1 MKIIGLLDCNNFYAS
16 CERVFK
22 PALKERPV
30 VVLSNNDGCIIARSN
45 EAKALGIP
53 MGEAVFKCKYLINK
67 HNIYVRSANFTLY
80 SDFSQRVMA
89 TLEEETTELE
99 VYSIDEAFIMLGDTE
114 KDSPED
120 VYERATMIREKVER
134 YTGIPVSVG
143 IATSKTLAKLAN
155 KLAKSKLCGVY
166 SLYFD
171 QSDPALVEASMD
183 ANLAEFDVADLWGIG
198 SGYRDTLYRNGIRTA
213 LDLKYAS
220 EHWIK
225 QELNVNGLRLVHELR
240 GEYCIPMND
249 GSKEGKS
256 HSIISSRTFG
266 YRVTELDSLVEA
278 VANFTATAAYKLRSK
293 KLVAKEVH
301 VSIRAFKNIG
311 SGGDWKGSKFS
322 ASVKLKLASASSS
335 KLIKAAHEVLKE
347 IYREGYYYKKASVV
361 FTNLVRKD
369 EVQLSLLENLDSSVK
384 QQENSEKLSELVDRM
399 NRSSSVNT
407 LFWASMGG
415 STKPQAQ
422 NSGWRAQ
429 QKNRSSSYTTE
440 WSELP
445 VLR

>member
-22 PALKERPV
+22 PSLKERPI

-53 MGEAVFKCKYLINK
+53 MGEAVFKCKHLINK
-67 HNIYVRSANFTLY
+67 HNVYVRSANFSLY

-99 VYSIDEAFIMLGDTE
+99 VYSIDEAFIHLGDTE
-114 KDSPED
+114 KDSPEEI
-120 VYERATMIREKVER
+120 YQRAMKIREKVER
-134 YTGIPVSVG
+134 YTGISVSIG

-155 KLAKSKLCGVY
+155 KLAKTKLCGVY

-171 QSDPALVEASMD
+171 PSDEALMTASLD
-183 ANLAEFDVADLWGIG
+183 ANLADYDVADLWGVG
-198 SGYRDTLYRNGIRTA
+198 SGYRDTLYRNGIGTA
-213 LDLKYAS
+213 LDLKYAN
-220 EHWIK
+220 EHWVK
-225 QELNVNGLRLVHELR
+225 QELKVNGLRLVRELK
-240 GEYCIPMND
+240 GESCIPLND
-249 GSKEGKS
+249 YSKEGKS

-266 YRVTELDSLVEA
+266 YRVTELDSLEEA
-278 VANFTATAAYKLRSK
+278 VANFTATAAYKLRAK
-293 KLVAKEVH
+293 NLAAKEVH
-301 VSIRAFKNIG
+301 VSIRAFKHSRNDDNWRG
-311 SGGDWKGSKFS
+311 VRFEG
-322 ASVKLKLASASSS
+322 SVKLRSASSSSS
-335 KLIKAAHEVLKE
+335 KLIKAAHEVLSG

-361 FTNLVRKD
+361 FTGLVRKD

-384 QQENSEKLSELVDRM
+384 EQENSEKLSALVDRI
-399 NRSSSVNT
+399 NGSLSVNT
-407 LFWASMGG
+407 LFWASMG
-415 STKPQAQ
+415 TKQKKDKL
-422 NSGWRAQ
+422 GWRAKQ
-429 QKNRSSSYTTE
+429 NNRSGSYTTE